1 MRIIY
6 DHQVTSLQNV
16 GGISLYFYELIRNLM
31 QTPDEIK
38 LGAEVFLGRNQSAYL
53 FPSLD
58 SHKCHI
64 HSLATA
70 LRPGYGRYC
79 INEIMTSGAAF
90 LSGRYDIYH
99 PTLHRCMPAI
109 RARNIVITH
118 HDCIQERFPEL
129 FNATNYRRQV
139 RLKQFNR
146 AALILCNSEF
156 SRRDLLEYYPI
167 APEKTRVIH
176 HGVIHLAEG
185 KLPAEVSPLGPYIL
199 YVGGRSHYKNF
210 PMLLH
215 AFATSRVR
223 REFNL
228 VCAGGGTFNA
238 EELNAICAERVEGR
252 VISVPRVAEGE
263 LGALYRGAHLL
274 VYPSLSEGFG
284 LPPLEAMRCQ
294 TISAVSRAGAI
305 PEICQDG
312 AVYFDPYSSE
322 SIAEA
327 LERAAYDSSLREAVR
342 DRGQTVVDKYSWS
355 TCALR
360 TLDAYRELV

>member
-1 MRIIY
+1 MHIVY

-16 GGISLYFYELIRNLM
+16 GGISLYFYELVRNLL
-31 QTPDEIK
+31 QTPDELK
-38 LGAEVFLGRNQSAYL
+38 LEVDVFLGGNQSVYP
-53 FPSLD
+53 FRSLE
-58 SHKCHI
+58 SRKCHI

-109 RARNIVITH
+109 RARNIVVTH

-129 FNATNYRRQV
+129 FNATYYRRQAK
-139 RLKQFNR
+139 LNQFNR

-176 HGVIHLAEG
+176 HGVIQLAEG
-185 KLPAEVSPLGPYIL
+185 RLPTEVPPLVPYIL
-199 YVGGRSHYKNF
+199 YVGGRSYYKNF

-215 AFATSRVR
+215 AFATSRVS

-228 VCAGGGTFNA
+228 VCAGGGAFNA
-238 EELNAICAERVEGR
+238 EELNAILAERVEARIIG
-252 VISVPRVAEGE
+252 VPRVPEAE
-263 LGALYRGAHLL
+263 
-274 VYPSLSEGFG
+274 
-284 LPPLEAMRCQ
+284 
-294 TISAVSRAGAI
+294 
-305 PEICQDG
+305 
-312 AVYFDPYSSE
+312 
-322 SIAEA
+322 
-327 LERAAYDSSLREAVR
+327 LERIQMRSFSRLSF
-342 DRGQTVVDKYSWS
+342 TF
-355 TCALR
+355 
-360 TLDAYRELV
+360 